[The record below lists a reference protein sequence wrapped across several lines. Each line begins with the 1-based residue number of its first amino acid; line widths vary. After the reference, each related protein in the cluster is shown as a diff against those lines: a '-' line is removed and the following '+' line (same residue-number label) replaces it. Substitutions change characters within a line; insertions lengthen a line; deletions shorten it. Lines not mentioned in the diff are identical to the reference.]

1 VNLKE
6 RLSSTE
12 NLLRA
17 IRSGEPYASA
27 STADPGGAFW
37 TRKISLGGLLRGL
50 LRRGGPAPAPASAP
64 AQAPARPPAQ
74 GAPPTAA
81 TASPAATSSTAR
93 GPDAL
98 LRALDASGALQPAPP
113 KSPFWMRPI
122 SFGNRGKALRL
133 GASVSGPNLCLA
145 LLRPSGAILAARR
158 FPMLPDQAP
167 GEKDFPDFLRACLR
181 SLGPQAQEAE
191 VWAVLRS
198 PDLDLNV
205 LAVPKLSGG
214 KLDAAVYW
222 TLQKEKKFAESEY
235 VLDYLVMGPAKDS
248 KEPRLDVLTCLARRA
263 DVERLR
269 EAFRDAGHPLAGVT
283 TIPNAFLNL
292 YRLPG
297 APKDHALAANI
308 HVEPDFSAIGLY
320 AQDRLVFSRFIRSGA
335 GSMAETLV
343 EHFQELARP
352 RPVAGGDLELTLPGE
367 AGAGH
372 GNGHAAGHADEFAPP
387 PDSTQALELFRHVLL
402 GAPRPD
408 FALPAH
414 LLTPEEML
422 EAVSP
427 AIERLARQVERTL
440 EYYATSQQTRCD
452 AMHLSGDIFGSPLVV
467 QALGGQLGYSPLRFD
482 AAALAPEG
490 GQTVP
495 ADERMSVAP
504 ALAAALSPPE
514 RGINLLATYKARSA
528 QDAKRK
534 ATQGLLLG
542 LAAVLLVI
550 GAAGFW
556 LERANTVRRAELS
569 AVRARLAA
577 LGPMPDE
584 SGLAA
589 RLAQYTSQ
597 QDGLRQ
603 AVQRYQ
609 MPAILAELS
618 RRVPENVR
626 LLSVTADLS
635 QPKPKDAQGKPQQ
648 KPPAA
653 PAQAK
658 PQAGP
663 MSQAGDLIVL
673 EGIVTGQKSDFDAT
687 LSRFVIELQASPL
700 FSLPLVHQTELR
712 DLDSEGQALHF
723 VLHTGVK

>member
-1 VNLKE
+1 M
-6 RLSSTE
+6 
-12 NLLRA
+12 LRA
-17 IRSGEPYASA
+17 IDARA
-27 STADPGGAFW
+27 
-37 TRKISLGGLLRGL
+37 
-50 LRRGGPAPAPASAP
+50 APL
-64 AQAPARPPAQ
+64 PP
-74 GAPPTAA
+74 
-81 TASPAATSSTAR
+81 
-93 GPDAL
+93 
-98 LRALDASGALQPAPP
+98 PP
-113 KSPFWMRPI
+113 KPPFWMRPI
-122 SFGNRGKALRL
+122 RFGTRGKALRL

-145 LLRPSGAILAARR
+145 LVRTSGAIVAARR

-167 GEKDFPDFLRACLR
+167 GEKDFPEFLRACLR
-181 SLGPQAQEAE
+181 SLDPLAQGADF
-191 VWAVLRS
+191 WAVLRS
-198 PDLDLNV
+198 SDLDLNV

-222 TLQKEKKFAESEY
+222 TLQKEKKFAEAEY
-235 VLDYLVMGPAKDS
+235 VLDYLVMGPTKDS

-283 TIPNAFLNL
+283 AIPNAFLNL

-320 AQDRLVFSRFIRSGA
+320 TQDRLVFSRFIRSGA

-352 RPVAGGDLELTLPGE
+352 RPVAGGDLELPLPGE
-367 AGAGH
+367 AGP
-372 GNGHAAGHADEFAPP
+372 GHAAGQPGASPFVPP
-387 PDSTQALELFRHVLL
+387 PDSAQALELFRHVLL

-408 FALPAH
+408 FALPGH
-414 LLTPEEML
+414 LLKPAEML
-422 EAVSP
+422 EVVSP

-467 QALGGQLGYSPLRFD
+467 QALGGQLGYSPQRFD
-482 AAALAPEG
+482 AAALLPEG
-490 GQTVP
+490 GQAVLP
-495 ADERMSVAP
+495 DERMSMAP
-504 ALAAALSPPE
+504 ALAAALSQPE

-534 ATQGLLLG
+534 ATQALLLG

-556 LERANTVRRAELS
+556 LERANIARRAEL
-569 AVRARLAA
+569 AGVRTRLAA
-577 LGPMPDE
+577 LGAVPDE
-584 SGLAA
+584 KILAA
-589 RLAQYTSQ
+589 RLAQYASQ
-597 QDGLRQ
+597 QEGLRQ

-609 MPAILAELS
+609 MPAILNELA
-618 RRVPENVR
+618 RRVPEHVR

-635 QPKPKDAQGKPQQ
+635 QPMPKDAKGKPQQ
-648 KPPAA
+648 KPPAP

-658 PQAGP
+658 PQGGP

-673 EGIVTGQKSDFDAT
+673 EGIVTGEKSDFDAT

-712 DLDSEGQALHF
+712 DLDAEGQALYF

>member
-1 VNLKE
+1 MNLKE

-17 IRSGEPYASA
+17 IRSGEPYAAA
-27 STADPGGAFW
+27 SPDQPQGSIW
-37 TRKISLGGLLRGL
+37 KRKISLGGLLRGL
-50 LRRGGPAPAPASAP
+50 TRRAAPPATAP
-64 AQAPARPPAQ
+64 AQAPARTPAQ
-74 GAPPTAA
+74 SPAPAAA
-81 TASPAATSSTAR
+81 TAAPNASDARAA
-93 GPDAL
+93 PQ
-98 LRALDASGALQPAPP
+98 QPAPARQ
-113 KSPFWMRPI
+113 PFWMRPI
-122 SFGNRGKALRL
+122 AFGVRGKALRL
-133 GASVSGPNLCLA
+133 GVSVSGSNLCLA
-145 LLRPSGAILAARR
+145 LVRSPSGALLAARR
-158 FPMLPDQAP
+158 FPMLPEQAP
-167 GEKDFPDFLRACLR
+167 GERDFPEFLRACLR
-181 SLGPQAQEAE
+181 RLGPQAMEAE
-191 VWAVLRS
+191 PWAVLRS
-198 PDLDLNV
+198 SDLDLNV
-205 LAVPKLSGG
+205 LAVPRLSGG

-222 TLQKEKKFAESEY
+222 TLQKEKKFAEAEY
-235 VLDYLVMGPAKDS
+235 VLDYLVMGPTKDS

-269 EAFRDAGHPLAGVT
+269 EAFRDAGRPLAGVT
-283 TIPNAFLNL
+283 AIPNAFLNL

-297 APKDHALAANI
+297 APRDHALAANI

-352 RPVAGGDLELTLPGE
+352 RPVAGGDLELPLPGE
-367 AGAGH
+367 AGAGQAH
-372 GNGHAAGHADEFAPP
+372 GPADEPPFVPP
-387 PDSTQALELFRHVLL
+387 PDSAQALELFRHVLL

-408 FALPAH
+408 FAQPGH

-440 EYYATSQQTRCD
+440 EYYATSQQARCD
-452 AMHLSGDIFGSPLVV
+452 ALHLSGDIFGSPLVV
-467 QALGGQLGYSPLRFD
+467 QALGGQLGYSPVRFD
-482 AAALAPEG
+482 AAALVPEG
-490 GQTVP
+490 GEAAP
-495 ADERMSVAP
+495 PDERMSLAP

-514 RGINLLATYKARSA
+514 RGINLLATYKARTA

-534 ATQGLLLG
+534 VTQALLLG

-556 LERANTVRRAELS
+556 LERANVARRAELS
-569 AVRARLAA
+569 TVQARLAA
-577 LGPMPDE
+577 LGPVPDE
-584 SGLAA
+584 GALAA
-589 RLAQYTSQ
+589 RLAQFASQ

-603 AVQRYQ
+603 AAARYQ
-609 MPAILAELS
+609 MPVILSELA
-618 RRVPENVR
+618 RRVPEGVR
-626 LLSVTADLS
+626 LLSVTADFAPP
-635 QPKPKDAQGKPQQ
+635 QQKDAQGKPQQ

-653 PAQAK
+653 QAQAR
-658 PQAGP
+658 PQGGP
-663 MSQAGDLIVL
+663 LSQAGDLIVV
-673 EGIVTGQKSDFDAT
+673 EGIVTGQKAGFDAT

-712 DLDSEGQALHF
+712 DLDSEGQALYF